1 MVPMPR
7 VEVNG
12 ARLFYTLSGQPDAPV
27 LMMSNS
33 LGTTLEM
40 WQPQLA
46 ALESRFHLLRYDMRG
61 HGKSEV
67 TEAACSIGTLGQDV
81 VSLLDELRIE
91 KVHFCGLS
99 IGGVIGQWLGANAPE
114 RLNSLVLCNT
124 AARIGTLESWNE
136 RIAAVEHGGLASIVD
151 AVIQRWFTPA
161 FRLASPGAVAPLR
174 SMVLATNP
182 RGYVLLCA
190 ALRDMDQRKL
200 VERIRLPTCV
210 IAGNHDPA
218 TTLDDAKFLQDKIPG
233 ATLVPLPV
241 AHISNVEAAE
251 QFNAALI
258 EFLEGVEVA
267 LRPGSY
273 DA

>member
-1 MVPMPR
+1 MPR
-7 VEVNG
+7 IEVNG
-12 ARLFYTLSGQPDAPV
+12 ARLFYTLSGKADAPV

-46 ALESRFHLLRYDMRG
+46 ALEGRFHLLRYDMRG
-61 HGKSEV
+61 HGKSDV

-81 VSLLDELRIE
+81 LSLLDELQIG

-99 IGGVIGQWLGANAPE
+99 IGGVIGQWLGANATE
-114 RLNSLVLCNT
+114 RLKSLVLCNT

-136 RIAAVEHGGLASIVD
+136 RIAAVEQGGVASIAQ

-161 FRLASPGAVAPLR
+161 FRLASPGAVAPLQA
-174 SMVLATNP
+174 MLLATNP

-200 VERIRLPTCV
+200 VESIRLPTYV
-210 IAGNHDPA
+210 IAGDHDPA
-218 TTLDDAKFLQDKIPG
+218 TTLEDAKFLQERIPG
-233 ATLVPLPV
+233 ARLIALPV
-241 AHISNVEAAE
+241 AHISNVEAAD
-251 QFNAALI
+251 QFNAAVI
-258 EFLEGVEVA
+258 EFLQGIDNRA
-267 LRPGSY
+267 
-273 DA
+273 